1 MSQTKILII
10 AGTMDVGGI
19 ENQLM
24 HLIRNADRGKFQIDF
39 TTTMSHPFYQ
49 DEIEALGGKCIRIP
63 ATEGRHF
70 IRQCKALYKIMKEGQ
85 DRKSVV

>member
-49 DEIEALGGKCIRIP
+49 DEIEALGGN
-63 ATEGRHF
+63 ASAF
-70 IRQCKALYKIMKEGQ
+70 RQRRVGISFANAKHSI
-85 DRKSVV
+85 KS

>member
-49 DEIEALGGKCIRIP
+49 DEIEALGG
-63 ATEGRHF
+63 
-70 IRQCKALYKIMKEGQ
+70 
-85 DRKSVV
+85 

>member
-39 TTTMSHPFYQ
+39 TTTMKPPLLS
-49 DEIEALGGKCIRIP
+49 R
-63 ATEGRHF
+63 
-70 IRQCKALYKIMKEGQ
+70 
-85 DRKSVV
+85 

>member
-49 DEIEALGGKCIRIP
+49 DEYRGIGRKMHPHSGNGGSAFHSP
-63 ATEGRHF
+63 MQST
-70 IRQCKALYKIMKEGQ
+70 L
-85 DRKSVV
+85 

>member
-39 TTTMSHPFYQ
+39 TTTMSHPS
-49 DEIEALGGKCIRIP
+49 IKMRL
-63 ATEGRHF
+63 RHWAENASAF
-70 IRQCKALYKIMKEGQ
+70 RQRRVGISFANAKHSI
-85 DRKSVV
+85 KS